1 MDATALADART
12 TATTAIDGMSYL
24 STAEKDDYKAK
35 ATSATDVT
43 GVNTVVSDATNQNLV
58 NAQSWANDEIAKL
71 VNLDADAKQGYAD
84 QVPNATTVAQVE

>member
-1 MDATALADART
+1 M
-12 TATTAIDGMSYL
+12 
-24 STAEKDDYKAK
+24 
-35 ATSATDVT
+35 T
-43 GVNTVVSDATNQNLV
+43 GVNTVVSDATDQNLV